1 MHLNFVRMYEI
12 DQTRI
17 INLYMFSFD
26 VENLLTN
33 VPLNEIINMIFD
45 QLFILPNSTSNWFN

>member
-45 QLFILPNSTSNWFN
+45 QLLILPNSTSNWFN